1 MQILELYIRDGIKYP
16 AFGVRAA
23 TSTSTDNLVD
33 STADF
38 TTGVKVGYIV
48 FNKTGGTTAKVTAVT
63 NATTLALSDD
73 IFVSG
78 EQYQIKS
85 DFTRLDLFEDESITI
100 TDSIKNTKDISKV
113 FTPFSQQFNVPASK
127 HNSKLFKHYEDS
139 DVTNSFDARFRID
152 ALIKLNGVDYKKGK
166 LRLTSVSLKNNKAHS
181 YKLVFFG
188 ETVEL
193 KDILGDDD
201 LTRLQF
207 ESSLNFAYDHSTIKS
222 KFINVDDV
230 CFPLITHSKNM
241 RLDNNGY
248 KSTTGTFLN
257 EKDIKPAIKVRKII
271 DAINR
276 TYDLNLSNDF
286 FNTTDFNNLY
296 MWMHRESGFMSN
308 STEGGGLQILEGRFH
323 LNTDTDFDFDSGTEV
338 RPFEI
343 IPPEFAVGPFTP
355 QTGERL
361 KINFV
366 ITAGATDQYNITI
379 QRSSNNEVLFDQDL
393 TGPLNTE
400 VIFTGAGG
408 TGVIYGEGIL
418 DIKIVI
424 TTTNT
429 LTFTEIQLIATAQS
443 HNFMGNFSSDLYS
456 GTYTLSAL
464 ATSNQ
469 VIISRQI
476 PKIKVIDFLTNLFK
490 MFNLVAFKENDEIR
504 VLSYNDFNAQFTT
517 YDITEYVDTSK
528 STIKKILQYKNVKF
542 DFKSKVSFLV
552 QNQQELLG
560 NNFAGESYPPTND
573 NEWDGSDFKIELDF
587 EKMLYERLSNTDTGA
602 LSTICQ
608 GAMLDKNFDATIGK
622 PLLLY
627 IERQFTATTLL
638 TFQNSSDSS
647 TENLTHYNRPSQV
660 FVSSGSQVQNFS
672 PALNFGIEID
682 EFFRQVKGTNL
693 FAKYYADYLSSIY
706 NRQGRLKKVE
716 ACLPLHILLN
726 YKLSDRFLIGNKNYR
741 INSIKTNLLT
751 NKSSLELYSLSESA
765 TADAVSSA
773 LPRVASTS
781 VTTKGTDF
789 ITIGWTA
796 LADPTG
802 KNITGYDVLQDD
814 LLISTLANTANSNR
828 FGSLTSGFTYKLAV
842 RVRYTISSN
851 VVFSQDTI
859 IFVTTD
865 PPPTVLSE
873 NGDTL
878 ITEGSDTIILE

>member
-16 AFGVRAA
+16 AFGVSAA
-23 TSTSTDNLVD
+23 TSTSTNNLVD

-38 TTGVKVGYIV
+38 TSGVKVGYIV
-48 FNKTGGTTAKVTAVT
+48 FNKTDGTSAEVTAVT
-63 NATTLALSDD
+63 NSTTLALADD

-85 DFTRLDLFEDESITI
+85 DFTRLDLFEDESVTI

-127 HNSKLFKHYEDS
+127 NNSKLFKHYEDS

-152 ALIKLNGVDYKKGK
+152 ALIKLNGVDYKKGR
-166 LRLTSVSLKNNKAHS
+166 LRLTGVSLKNNKAHS

-201 LTRLQF
+201 LSRLQF
-207 ESSLNFAYDHSTIKS
+207 PSSLNFAYDHSTIRG
-222 KFINVDDV
+222 KFIDVDDV

-257 EKDIKPAIKVRKII
+257 ETDIKPAIKVRKII
-271 DAINR
+271 EAINT

-308 STEGGGLQILEGRFH
+308 ATEGGGLQTLEGRFH

-338 RPFEI
+338 RPFEVVA
-343 IPPEFAVGPFTP
+343 PDFQFGPNTPE
-355 QTGERL
+355 TGRRL
-361 KINFV
+361 KINFD
-366 ITAGATDQYNITI
+366 IDSGGSDEYNLTI
-379 QRSSNNEVLFDQDL
+379 QRSSNNEVLFEQDFTGSSDFNIFFSANPL
-393 TGPLNTE
+393 TGQ
-400 VIFTGAGG
+400 G
-408 TGVIYGEGIL
+408 YGEGIL
-418 DIKIVI
+418 DIKILL
-424 TTTNT
+424 TTSNT
-429 LTFTEIQLIATAQS
+429 LSFTEIELIATAQS
-443 HNFMGNFSSDLYS
+443 HNFNGNRVTDLYS
-456 GTYTLSAL
+456 GTYTLTAL

-476 PKIKVIDFLTNLFK
+476 PKMKVIDFLTNLFK
-490 MFNLVAFKENDEIR
+490 MFNLVAFKENNEIR

-528 STIKKILQYKNVKF
+528 STIEKILQYKNVKF

-560 NNFAGESYPPTND
+560 NNFASESYPSSND
-573 NEWDGSDFKIELDF
+573 NEWDGGDFKIELDF
-587 EKMLYERLSNTDTGA
+587 EKMLYERLTNTSTGA

-608 GAMLDKNFDATIGK
+608 GAMLDKNFDATIGQ

-627 IERQFTATTLL
+627 IEKEATGSTTF

-647 TENLTHYNRPSQV
+647 TESLSNYNRPSQV
-660 FVSSGSQVQNFS
+660 FVSSGSVVQNFS
-672 PALNFGIEID
+672 SALNFGIEID
-682 EFFRQVKGTNL
+682 EFFREVKGTNL

-706 NRQGRLKKVE
+706 NRQGRIKKVE
-716 ACLPLHILLN
+716 AYLPLHILLN
-726 YKLSDRFLIGNKNYR
+726 YKLSDRFVIGNKNYR

-765 TADAVSSA
+765 SAVARSSS

-789 ITIGWTA
+789 ITIGWEA
-796 LADPTG
+796 LADPAAN
-802 KNITGYDVLQDD
+802 NITGYDVLEDD
-814 LLISTLANTANSNR
+814 VLKSTLANTATSYR

-851 VVFSQDTI
+851 VVFSEDTI
-859 IFVTTD
+859 IFATT
-865 PPPTVLSE
+865 
-873 NGDTL
+873 N
-878 ITEGSDTIILE
+878 